1 MVDLIEGPI
10 DPACVYESV
19 QNSRYG
25 AVVVFTGVVREQ
37 SDDERSV
44 TALTY
49 EAYRDLAV
57 TEMERIAAEMHIRF
71 DPCDVAMQH
80 RVGTLAV
87 GEASVIVAVASA
99 HRSAAFE
106 ACRYGIEELK
116 RRVPIWK
123 KEQFAAGEPR
133 WRENAP

>member
-1 MVDLIEGPI
+1 MVGLIERPI
-10 DPACVYESV
+10 DPAEVYASV

-25 AVVVFTGVVREQ
+25 AVVVFTGVVRER
-37 SDDERSV
+37 SDDGRPV

-57 TEMERIAAEMHIRF
+57 AEMERVAQEVHARF

-80 RVGTLAV
+80 RTGTLAL
-87 GEASVIVAVASA
+87 GEVSVIVAVASA

-106 ACRYGIEELK
+106 ACRYGIDELK

-123 KEQFAAGEPR
+123 KEQFVDGEPL
-133 WRENAP
+133 WRGNAP